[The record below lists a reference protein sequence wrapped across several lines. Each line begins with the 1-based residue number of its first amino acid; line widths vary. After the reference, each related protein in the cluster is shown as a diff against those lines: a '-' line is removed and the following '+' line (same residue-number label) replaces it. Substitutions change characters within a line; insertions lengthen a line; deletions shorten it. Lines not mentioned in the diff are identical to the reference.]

1 MLASVRASG
10 PYRPER
16 RFRPAALLPEAGLP
30 ENGRALRGVRRQGKS
45 PRLPVRDL
53 VQRLS
58 VRDGVWSAPLWVRT
72 ALVVAAL
79 GMFAVRFADRDVVP
93 FILDEARF
101 QEVASIH
108 ARDRTWP
115 SISPLVGNLGI
126 AYGPGPVWFYTAVHR
141 LAGPLPE
148 RSILAVTVFLSLTQL
163 VLAAALARMLRG
175 GAVLFATLAALL
187 AASPFLFFWSRLA
200 WEVFAGYTAL
210 AVALLTSDRQLSL
223 GRGALVGALLG
234 LDLTSHPMTVP
245 VVLAAL
251 LVLGREAVHR
261 PAGRRGLLALLAMTA
276 LVNVPYLLALQH
288 QARPPVVPGVAR
300 RLAGTLALLA
310 PELLEPARVLTTA
323 GMEYFFDEAWGDF
336 RAWVGGARSLL
347 GLGPGVALLLLLLA
361 AAGLAW
367 AAVRGAPGARRV
379 ARIGLL
385 VWVGHAVLLA
395 WLSLPVHPH
404 YQMATFWLVPAGIGA
419 AAMALLP
426 SRARLARA
434 LVAGVWVVAVAQV
447 ALDQAWMGWIRAR
460 GGTAG
465 IHYSVPLAAQREVLR
480 AACATERPGVAFA
493 NHTRLFPHS
502 LLTIAG
508 TEPVCADKH
517 LAVCPGRCPALS
529 PETWTVLSLR
539 YAAPPGGRL
548 EPVRRE

>member
-1 MLASVRASG
+1 M
-10 PYRPER
+10 
-16 RFRPAALLPEAGLP
+16 
-30 ENGRALRGVRRQGKS
+30 
-45 PRLPVRDL
+45 RDL

-58 VRDGVWSAPLWVRT
+58 VRDGVWCAPLWLRT

-79 GMFAVRFADRDVVP
+79 GMFAVRFADRDLLP

-141 LAGPLPE
+141 LVGPLPE
-148 RSILAVTVFLSLTQL
+148 RSILAVTVFLSLAQL
-163 VLAAALARMLRG
+163 ALAAALARMLRG

-210 AVALLTSDRQLSL
+210 AVALLTGDRQLSL
-223 GRGALVGALLG
+223 GKGALLGALLG

-245 VVLAAL
+245 LVLAVL
-251 LVLGREAVHR
+251 LVLGREALLR
-261 PAGRRGLLALLAMTA
+261 PAGRRGLLALLAVAA

-288 QARPPVVPGVAR
+288 QARPLAVPETAR
-300 RLAGTLALLA
+300 RLTGTLGLLA

-323 GMEYFFDEAWGDF
+323 GVEYFFDEAWGDF
-336 RAWVGGARSLL
+336 RAWLGGARSLL
-347 GLGPGVALLLLLLA
+347 DLGPGVAVVLLFLA
-361 AAGLAW
+361 AAGLVW
-367 AAVRGAPGARRV
+367 AALRGGTGARRV

-385 VWVGHAVLLA
+385 LWAGHAVLLA
-395 WLSLPVHPH
+395 WLALPVHPH
-404 YQMATFWLVPAGIGA
+404 YQMATFWLVPAGIGV

-426 SRARLARA
+426 SHPRLSRT
-434 LVAGVWVVAVAQV
+434 LVAAMWVVALAQV
-447 ALDQAWMGWIRAR
+447 AFDQAWMGWIRAR

-465 IHYSVPLAAQREVLR
+465 IHYSVPLAAQRDVLR
-480 AACATERPGVAFA
+480 AACATDRPGIAFA
-493 NHTRLFPHS
+493 NRTRLFPPS
-502 LLTIAG
+502 LLAVAA
-508 TEPVCADKH
+508 TEPACAGKRVG
-517 LAVCPGRCPALS
+517 VCPGRCPSLS
-529 PETWTVLSLR
+529 PETWDVLPLR

-548 EPVRRE
+548 EAVRRE